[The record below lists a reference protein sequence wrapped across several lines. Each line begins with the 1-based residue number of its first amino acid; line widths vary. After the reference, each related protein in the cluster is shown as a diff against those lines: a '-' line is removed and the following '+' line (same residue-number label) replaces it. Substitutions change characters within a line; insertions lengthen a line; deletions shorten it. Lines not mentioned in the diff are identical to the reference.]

1 MNKLVLPNEALLE
14 EAARLLDEGR
24 DVSLTPRG
32 SSMHP
37 FIRDG
42 KDEVTLR
49 KASAVTPG
57 DIALVR
63 LKGRYV
69 LHRVI
74 QADDR
79 KVVLM
84 GDGNLSGTETCPP
97 ADVLGTVVAI
107 NGKAPGRG
115 RFWRFIKPLRRYI
128 LAIYRRII

>member
-14 EAARLLDEGR
+14 EAARLLEEGR

-32 SSMHP
+32 CSMHP

-49 KASAVTPG
+49 KAAAVTPG

-74 QADDR
+74 QADER

-107 NGKAPGRG
+107 NGKAPGKG
-115 RFWRFIKPLRRYI
+115 RFWRFIKPFRRYI